1 MKDKKRAF
9 AIANSDAKKVKAR
22 INEINEKREE
32 SGRPLLTKVQE
43 KSVARKVVKR
53 EKRKRMLAA
62 IGLTALVSGGT
73 VALLNPGTKGV
84 EQNKNEITVD
94 AEKAGKNVN
103 VKNLSDREVFIEGI
117 KVSNEKLEEINDTTL
132 EDTVVKE
139 VESKKTPDEVLD
151 YLKDIYIQ
159 EYNDEYKTDFDRSN
173 VSEIYRTREDN
184 GFFLVKDRDQNG
196 NEIIRYKNEY
206 DSKDDKVDIS
216 GGLIK
221 VTVTDENSKIIQEVL
236 NDGNNNYTGIAN
248 YDNKALEKVE
258 KIMDTGIT
266 WKDSMDNQQT
276 DSKIKRGY
284 KRNFIKSI
292 VEYKENQIEEIKTEN
307 LGKER

>member
-32 SGRPLLTKVQE
+32 SGRPLLTKAQE

-139 VESKKTPDEVLD
+139 DEDKK
-151 YLKDIYIQ
+151 
-159 EYNDEYKTDFDRSN
+159 SN
-173 VSEIYRTREDN
+173 SEDSN
-184 GFFLVKDRDQNG
+184 GCEE
-196 NEIIRYKNEY
+196 NEE
-206 DSKDDKVDIS
+206 
-216 GGLIK
+216 
-221 VTVTDENSKIIQEVL
+221 
-236 NDGNNNYTGIAN
+236 
-248 YDNKALEKVE
+248 
-258 KIMDTGIT
+258 
-266 WKDSMDNQQT
+266 
-276 DSKIKRGY
+276 
-284 KRNFIKSI
+284 
-292 VEYKENQIEEIKTEN
+292 
-307 LGKER
+307 

>member
-1 MKDKKRAF
+1 M
-9 AIANSDAKKVKAR
+9 
-22 INEINEKREE
+22 
-32 SGRPLLTKVQE
+32 
-43 KSVARKVVKR
+43 
-53 EKRKRMLAA
+53 
-62 IGLTALVSGGT
+62 
-73 VALLNPGTKGV
+73 
-84 EQNKNEITVD
+84 
-94 AEKAGKNVN
+94 
-103 VKNLSDREVFIEGI
+103 
-117 KVSNEKLEEINDTTL
+117 
-132 EDTVVKE
+132 
-139 VESKKTPDEVLD
+139 D

-159 EYNDEYKTDFDRSN
+159 EYNNEYKTNFDRSN

-196 NEIIRYKNEY
+196 NEIIRYKNEN

-221 VTVTDENSKIIQEVL
+221 VTVTDENSKIIQKVL

-258 KIMDTGIT
+258 KIIDTGIT

-276 DSKIKRGY
+276 DSKIKRRY

-292 VEYKENQIEEIKTEN
+292 VEYKENQIEEIKTGN
-307 LGKER
+307 LGEER

>member
-1 MKDKKRAF
+1 MKNKNKDKNKS
-9 AIANSDAKKVKAR
+9 NS
-22 INEINEKREE
+22 
-32 SGRPLLTKVQE
+32 L
-43 KSVARKVVKR
+43 RKVIKGLLVA
-53 EKRKRMLAA
+53 LGLSSILN
-62 IGLTALVSGGT
+62 IGEG
-73 VALLNPGTKGV
+73 VALLNSGKDGV
-84 EQNKNEITVD
+84 EKSKNEITVD
-94 AEKAGKNVN
+94 VGEAEKNIKI
-103 VKNLSDREVFIEGI
+103 KNLGDREVFIEGI

-258 KIMDTGIT
+258 KIIDTGIT
-266 WKDSMDNQQT
+266 WEDSINNQKT
-276 DSKIKRGY
+276 DPKIKRGY

-292 VEYKENQIEEIKTEN
+292 VEYKENQIEEIKTGN

>member
-1 MKDKKRAF
+1 MT
-9 AIANSDAKKVKAR
+9 KA
-22 INEINEKREE
+22 
-32 SGRPLLTKVQE
+32 QE

-139 VESKKTPDEVLD
+139 VEDKKTPNEVLD

-159 EYNDEYKTDFDRSN
+159 EYNNEYKTNFDRSN
-173 VSEIYRTREDN
+173 VSEIYRTKEDN

-221 VTVTDENSKIIQEVL
+221 VTVTDENSKIIQKVL

-258 KIMDTGIT
+258 KIIDTGIT

-292 VEYKENQIEEIKTEN
+292 VEYKENQIEEIKTGN
-307 LGKER
+307 LGEER

>member
-1 MKDKKRAF
+1 MVQKK
-9 AIANSDAKKVKAR
+9 S
-22 INEINEKREE
+22 
-32 SGRPLLTKVQE
+32 
-43 KSVARKVVKR
+43 
-53 EKRKRMLAA
+53 
-62 IGLTALVSGGT
+62 
-73 VALLNPGTKGV
+73 
-84 EQNKNEITVD
+84 KNEITVD
-94 AEKAGKNVN
+94 VGEAEKDIKI
-103 VKNLSDREVFIEGI
+103 KNLGDREVFIEGI

-139 VESKKTPDEVLD
+139 VESKKTPNEVLD

-159 EYNDEYKTDFDRSN
+159 EYNNEYKTNFDRSS

-206 DSKDDKVDIS
+206 DSKEDKVDIS

-221 VTVTDENSKIIQEVL
+221 VVVTDENSKIIQEVL

-258 KIMDTGIT
+258 KIIDTGIT
-266 WKDSMDNQQT
+266 WEDSINNQKT
-276 DSKIKRGY
+276 DPKIKRGY

-292 VEYKENQIEEIKTEN
+292 VEYKENQIEEIKTGN
-307 LGKER
+307 LGEER

>member
-32 SGRPLLTKVQE
+32 SGRPLLTKAQE
-43 KSVARKVVKR
+43 KNVARKVVKR

-221 VTVTDENSKIIQEVL
+221 VTVTDENSKIIQKVL

-292 VEYKENQIEEIKTEN
+292 VEYKENQIEEIKTGN
-307 LGKER
+307 LGEER

>member
-9 AIANSDAKKVKAR
+9 AIANSDAKKVKTR
-22 INEINEKREE
+22 IKEINEKREE
-32 SGRPLLTKVQE
+32 SGRPLLTKTQE

-117 KVSNEKLEEINDTTL
+117 KVSNEDLEKISDTTL
-132 EDTVVKE
+132 EDTVIKE
-139 VESKKTPDEVLD
+139 VESKETPDDVKN
-151 YLKDIYIQ
+151 YLKEIFVK
-159 EYNDEYKTDFDRSN
+159 EYNDEYKTNITEEN
-173 VSEIYRTREDN
+173 VRISRNRDDGT
-184 GFFLVKDRDQNG
+184 FLIRDKDQNG
-196 NEIIRYKNEY
+196 NKILRKGNEN
-206 DSKDDKVDIS
+206 DSKEEKVDIS
-216 GGLIK
+216 GGLI
-221 VTVTDENSKIIQEVL
+221 TVTI
-236 NDGNNNYTGIAN
+236 NDGNSRIIQKVLNEKNGKYTSVAN
-248 YDNKALEKVE
+248 YDNKVLEKLE

-266 WKDSMDNQQT
+266 WEDSMDREGTEEN
-276 DSKIKRGY
+276 IKQGY
-284 KRNFIKSI
+284 KQDFINSI
-292 VEYKENQIEEIKTEN
+292 IEYKENEIEKIKTEDIVEE
-307 LGKER
+307 K

>member
-1 MKDKKRAF
+1 M
-9 AIANSDAKKVKAR
+9 
-22 INEINEKREE
+22 
-32 SGRPLLTKVQE
+32 TKTQE

-94 AEKAGKNVN
+94 VDKAGKDVN
-103 VKNLSDREVFIEGI
+103 VKNMSDREVFIEGI
-117 KVSNEKLEEINDTTL
+117 KVNNEKLEEINDTTL
-132 EDTVVKE
+132 EDTVVQE
-139 VESKKTPDEVLD
+139 VESKKTPNEVLD

-159 EYNDEYKTDFDRSN
+159 EYNNEYKTNFDRSN

-216 GGLIK
+216 GGLIE
-221 VTVTDENSKIIQEVL
+221 VTVTDENSKIIQKVL

-258 KIMDTGIT
+258 KIIDTGIT

-276 DSKIKRGY
+276 DLEIKRGY

-307 LGKER
+307 LGEER

>member
-9 AIANSDAKKVKAR
+9 AIANSDAKKVKTR
-22 INEINEKREE
+22 IKEINEKREE
-32 SGRPLLTKVQE
+32 SGRPLLTKTQE

-94 AEKAGKNVN
+94 VDKAGKDVN
-103 VKNLSDREVFIEGI
+103 VKNMSDREVFIEGI
-117 KVSNEKLEEINDTTL
+117 KVNNEKLEEINDTTL
-132 EDTVVKE
+132 EDTVVQE
-139 VESKKTPDEVLD
+139 VESKKTPNEVLD

-159 EYNDEYKTDFDRSN
+159 EYNNEYKTNFDRSN

-216 GGLIK
+216 GGLIE
-221 VTVTDENSKIIQEVL
+221 VTVTDENSKIIQKVL

-258 KIMDTGIT
+258 KIIDTGIT

-276 DSKIKRGY
+276 DLEIKRGY

-307 LGKER
+307 LGEER

>member
-9 AIANSDAKKVKAR
+9 AIANSDAKKVKTR
-22 INEINEKREE
+22 IKEINEKREE
-32 SGRPLLTKVQE
+32 SGRPLLTKTQE

-103 VKNLSDREVFIEGI
+103 VKNLSDREAFIEGI

-139 VESKKTPDEVLD
+139 VESKKTPNEVLD

-159 EYNDEYKTDFDRSN
+159 EYNNEYKTNFDRSN

-196 NEIIRYKNEY
+196 NEIIRYKNEN

-221 VTVTDENSKIIQEVL
+221 VTVTDENSKIIQKVL

-258 KIMDTGIT
+258 KIIDTGIT

-292 VEYKENQIEEIKTEN
+292 VEYKENQIEEIKTGN
-307 LGKER
+307 LGEER

>member
-32 SGRPLLTKVQE
+32 SGRPLLTKAQE
-43 KSVARKVVKR
+43 KNVARKVVKR

-221 VTVTDENSKIIQEVL
+221 VTVTDENSKIIQKVL

-307 LGKER
+307 LGEER

>member
-32 SGRPLLTKVQE
+32 SGRPLLTKAQE

-94 AEKAGKNVN
+94 VGEAEKNIKI
-103 VKNLSDREVFIEGI
+103 KNLGDREVFIEGI

-139 VESKKTPDEVLD
+139 VESKKTPEDVLN

-159 EYNDEYKTDFDRSN
+159 EYNNEYKTNFDRSN
-173 VSEIYRTREDN
+173 VSEIHRTREDN
-184 GFFLVKDRDQNG
+184 GLYLVKDRDQNG
-196 NEIIRYKNEY
+196 NDIMRYNNEY
-206 DSKDDKVDIS
+206 DSKEDKVDIS

-221 VTVTDENSKIIQEVL
+221 VVVTDENSKIIQEVL

-258 KIMDTGIT
+258 KIIDTGIT
-266 WKDSMDNQQT
+266 WEDSINNQKT

-292 VEYKENQIEEIKTEN
+292 VEYKENQIEEIKTGN
-307 LGKER
+307 LGEER

>member
-32 SGRPLLTKVQE
+32 SGRPLLTKAQE
-43 KSVARKVVKR
+43 KNVARKVVKR

-94 AEKAGKNVN
+94 VEKAGKNVN

-221 VTVTDENSKIIQEVL
+221 VKVTDENSKIIQEVL

-307 LGKER
+307 LGEER

>member
-32 SGRPLLTKVQE
+32 SGRPLLTKAQE
-43 KSVARKVVKR
+43 KNVARKVVKL

-221 VTVTDENSKIIQEVL
+221 VTVTDENSKIIQKVL

-292 VEYKENQIEEIKTEN
+292 VEYKENQIEEIKTGN
-307 LGKER
+307 LGEER

>member
-1 MKDKKRAF
+1 MGLSS
-9 AIANSDAKKVKAR
+9 ILN
-22 INEINEKREE
+22 
-32 SGRPLLTKVQE
+32 
-43 KSVARKVVKR
+43 
-53 EKRKRMLAA
+53 
-62 IGLTALVSGGT
+62 IGEG
-73 VALLNPGTKGV
+73 VALLNSGKDGV
-84 EQNKNEITVD
+84 EKSKNEITVD
-94 AEKAGKNVN
+94 VGEAEKDIKI
-103 VKNLSDREVFIEGI
+103 KNLGDREVFIEGI

-139 VESKKTPDEVLD
+139 VESKKTPNEVLD

-159 EYNDEYKTDFDRSN
+159 EYNNEYKTNFDRSS

-292 VEYKENQIEEIKTEN
+292 VEYKENQIEEIKTGN
-307 LGKER
+307 LGEER